1 MEMNNIE
8 NILVNLDFT
17 LLDSFLIAN
26 TSVLNGIFKAKKIY
40 FVHVINENRVPEE
53 YDFDF
58 KIISEINIKKI
69 KQEINEKIKQ
79 YFKNRGKTKIIVEV
93 IQGRPVSEVLNFT
106 EKENID
112 LIIVGNKKN
121 LKGSGLLPN
130 ELARYSK
137 CSVLFVP
144 EKEKFTL
151 TDLLLCNDYSKFS
164 HNALEMAITIAASDP
179 VNTTI
184 HSQNIYYLNKK
195 KVKAGQKPEELD
207 DYLRE
212 KSMNQFNE
220 FVSDL
225 DLNETH
231 INPIFS
237 SDDTGIPQQVIQKTI
252 EKRKIG
258 MLLIGGRGRSYQ
270 TSVYL
275 GSMAEKIIRS
285 VNNVPVMIV
294 KD

>member
-1 MEMNNIE
+1 MKNIE

-17 LLDSFLIAN
+17 LLDNLLISN
-26 TSVLNGIFKAKKIY
+26 TSELNSIFKAKKIF
-40 FVHVINENRVPEE
+40 FVHVINENTVPEE
-53 YDFDF
+53 FNFDF
-58 KIISEINIKKI
+58 KIISEINVKKI
-69 KQEINEKIKQ
+69 KQEINVKIRQ
-79 YFKNRGKTKIIVEV
+79 YFKNRGKTKIVVDV

-112 LIIVGNKKN
+112 LVVVGHKKD

-144 EKEKFTL
+144 ENDKFEL
-151 TDLLLCNDYSKFS
+151 TELLLCNDYSRFS
-164 HNALEMAITIAASDP
+164 HNALEMALSIASSDP

-195 KVKAGQKPEELD
+195 SATTGRKPGELD

-220 FVSDL
+220 FVSDI
-225 DLNETH
+225 DLNEAH

-237 SDDTGIPQQVIQKTI
+237 SDDTGIPQHIIQKTI

-258 MLLIGGRGRSYQ
+258 MVLIGGRGRSYQ

-285 VNNVPVMIV
+285 INNVSVMIV
-294 KD
+294 KEQA